1 MSNPFAD
8 TLFDLSGT
16 VTLITGSTKGMGR
29 DMARRFVQH
38 GSKVVVSS
46 RKQSECDTYAKEL
59 NSAAGDDVAVGIAA
73 DLIDVT
79 SLERLVD
86 GAVARFGRLDH
97 LICNASAMS
106 FGREDQVTPD
116 EFSACLI
123 SNIRNNYLLCKHAL
137 PHLKQSGRGS
147 IILVSSAAAFR
158 ADESMGVYAISKR
171 GLIQLMEN
179 MASYLGPD
187 NIRVNCI
194 IPGFIRTEASRPL
207 WTDPRALKAGQM
219 ASPLRRIGEGDDIAG
234 AALFLC
240 SASGR
245 FTTGHSL
252 RVEGGI
258 LVMGG
263 IGSAVKADEML
274 PNHLQSQVYQE
285 TAK

>member
-1 MSNPFAD
+1 MDKQIKDS
-8 TLFDLSGT
+8 LFDLSGT
-16 VTLITGSTKGMGR
+16 VTIITGSTKGMGH
-29 DMARRFVQH
+29 DTARRFVQH

-46 RKQSECDTYAKEL
+46 RNQNECDVYAAEL
-59 NSAAGDDVAVGIAA
+59 NKDAGREAAVGIAA
-73 DLIDVT
+73 DLSDLT

-86 GAVARFGRLDH
+86 KAVKRFGRLDN

-116 EFSACLI
+116 EFSACLVT
-123 SNIRNNYLLCKHAL
+123 NIRNNYLLCKRAI
-137 PHLKQSGRGS
+137 PHLKKAGRGS

-179 MASYLGPD
+179 MASYLGQD

-207 WTDPRALKAGQM
+207 WTNPQSLRAGQM

-240 SASGR
+240 AASGN
-245 FTTGHSL
+245 FTTGHCL
-252 RVEGGI
+252 LVEGGI
-258 LVMGG
+258 LTMGG
-263 IGSAVKADEML
+263 IGSAVKADELL
-274 PNHLQSQVYQE
+274 PDHVQSQIYQSVE
-285 TAK
+285 K